1 MSWYKQD
8 GKDLLLFL
16 KIQPRSS
23 KDAFGEVM
31 EGVRKL
37 RIKAPPVDG
46 KANAYL
52 VKYLAK
58 LFAVPKSR
66 VILESGLT
74 SKNKR
79 IRIKGCTELSAAARL
94 SPSSF

>member
-1 MSWYKQD
+1 MNWCRED
-8 GKDLLLFL
+8 GNDLLLFL

-23 KDAFGEVM
+23 KDSFGEVID
-31 EGVRKL
+31 GVRKL

-58 LFAVPKSR
+58 VFKVPKSHIK
-66 VILESGLT
+66 VETGLT
-74 SKNKR
+74 SRNKR
-79 IRIKGCTELSAAARL
+79 IRILNCNQCPASIQ
-94 SPSSF
+94 SP